1 MLNGGDRVSGPDYSI
16 SRDRLGVL
24 PKPRFQALQAE
35 LVAFVKLN
43 QKLVGLEVVE
53 IQSEA
58 VNAQEGGGHHNCGAL
73 VSIDKGVILGKALKQ
88 SSGLFDDV
96 PERAALRSG

>member
-1 MLNGGDRVSGPDYSI
+1 MLNGGDQVSGPDYSI
-16 SRDRLGVL
+16 SGDRLGVL

-43 QKLVGLEVVE
+43 QELIGLEIIE

-58 VNAQEGGGHHNCGAL
+58 VNAQERSGHSNRGAL
-73 VSIDKGVILGKALKQ
+73 VSIDKGVILGKALK
-88 SSGLFDDV
+88 
-96 PERAALRSG
+96 